1 MRRSPASNWIFA
13 ARSSDAPP
21 ACPTPRHMP
30 PAELS
35 VAQRVA
41 LAVLRAY
48 KVAFSPMYAGACR
61 FVPSCSEY
69 AAEAVARHGVVRGSF
84 MAARRLARCNPFGA
98 SGLDPVPGAGG
109 ETR

>member
-1 MRRSPASNWIFA
+1 
-13 ARSSDAPP
+13 
-21 ACPTPRHMP
+21 MP

-41 LAVLRAY
+41 LAVLKAY

>member
-1 MRRSPASNWIFA
+1 MRRSPALKLIFA

-48 KVAFSPMYAGACR
+48 KVAVLADVCGLVPVRAVVFRVRGRSGRATRRRSRVLPGGTPAGALQ
-61 FVPSCSEY
+61 
-69 AAEAVARHGVVRGSF
+69 SF
-84 MAARRLARCNPFGA
+84 RRA
-98 SGLDPVPGAGG
+98 GLDPVPGAGG